1 MIKKNNKRNK
11 IIMWGLIAT
20 ASISLVSVGFA
31 SFVINTMTPGT
42 VDNITVNVG
51 DVVDNTLTTKIDEE
65 ASDLSVSFD
74 HDGNGTNFTNG
85 DNKTQDLSFGIKTTF
100 TAPTGVKIASLLKG
114 VEFSFT
120 IGEDLAKL
128 INSSDT
134 TGATNYINSP
144 SFIGDGNKS
153 TISFTW
159 SDSNYL
165 TEKTLYPD
173 KKDQFKVDIADSA
186 DGTSNT
192 ITFTTTFTFEWGKA
206 FLNTN
211 PASTKTGDTD
221 ATDSLT
227 KATLISRLKAFKGA
241 YKTGGKFLSI
251 TVTPKNS

>member
-20 ASISLVSVGFA
+20 ASISLASVGFA

-42 VDNITVNVG
+42 VDNITVKVG
-51 DVVDNTLTTKIDEE
+51 EVVDNTLTTKIEE
-65 ASDLSVSFD
+65 ASVLSVSFD
-74 HDGNGTNFTNG
+74 HDGNGTNFGNG

-120 IGEDLAKL
+120 IGEDLKSL
-128 INSSDT
+128 IGT
-134 TGATNYINSP
+134 TDETKYIKSP
-144 SFIGDGNKS
+144 SFIGADNKS
-153 TISFTW
+153 TIGFTW

-165 TEKTLYPD
+165 TEKTLNPD

-211 PASTKTGDTD
+211 PASTTIGDTD
-221 ATDSLT
+221 SDSSLT
-227 KATLISRLKAFKGA
+227 KTTLISRLKAFKGA

>member
-20 ASISLVSVGFA
+20 ASISLASVGFA

-51 DVVDNTLTTKIDEE
+51 EVVDNTLTTKINEE

-74 HDGNGTNFTNG
+74 HDGKGTNFTNG

-120 IGEDLAKL
+120 IGEDLKSL
-128 INSSDT
+128 IGT
-134 TGATNYINSP
+134 TDETNYIKSP

-173 KKDQFKVDIADSA
+173 KKDQFKDDIAGSA

-211 PASTKTGDTD
+211 PASTTIGDTD
-221 ATDSLT
+221 SDSSLT
-227 KATLISRLKAFKGA
+227 KTTLISRLKAFKGA

>member
-20 ASISLVSVGFA
+20 ASISLASVGFA

-51 DVVDNTLTTKIDEE
+51 EVVDNTLTTKIDEK

-74 HDGNGTNFTNG
+74 HDGKGTNFTNG
-85 DNKTQDLSFGIKTTF
+85 DNETQDLSFGIKTTF
-100 TAPTGVKIASLLKG
+100 TAPEGVKIASLLKG

-120 IGEDLAKL
+120 IGEDLKSL
-128 INSSDT
+128 IGT
-134 TGATNYINSP
+134 TDETKYIKSP
-144 SFIGDGNKS
+144 SFIGADNKS
-153 TISFTW
+153 TIGFTW

-165 TEKTLYPD
+165 TEKTLNPSTD
-173 KKDQFKVDIADSA
+173 KFAIDLKDNASGADS
-186 DGTSNT
+186 T
-192 ITFTTTFTFEWGKA
+192 ITFITTFTFEWGKA

-221 ATDSLT
+221 TTDSLT

>member
-20 ASISLVSVGFA
+20 ASISLASVGFA

-51 DVVDNTLTTKIDEE
+51 NVVDNTLETTIEG
-65 ASDLSVSFD
+65 ASDLIVSFD
-74 HDGNGTNFTNG
+74 HDGKGTNFANG
-85 DNKTQDLSFGIKTTF
+85 DKNTEDLSFGITTTF
-100 TAPTGVKIASLLKG
+100 TAPTGVKIASLSKG

-144 SFIGDGNKS
+144 SFIGADNKS
-153 TISFTW
+153 TIGFTW

-173 KKDQFKVDIADSA
+173 KKDQFKDDIAGSA

-211 PASTKTGDTD
+211 PASTTIGDTD
-221 ATDSLT
+221 SDSSLT
-227 KATLISRLKAFKGA
+227 KTTLISRLKAFKGA

-251 TVTPKNS
+251 TVTPKNG